1 MTTTVG
7 AYEAKTHLSK
17 LLAAVEAGETIVI
30 TRHGKEIAHLTPPP
44 RRALTPAEA
53 VEALR
58 ELSAGITLGPDVTIK
73 ELIEDGRRW

>member
-1 MTTTVG
+1 MTVSVG

-17 LLAAVEAGETIVI
+17 LLAAVEQGETIVI
-30 TRHGKEIAHLTPPP
+30 TRHGKEVAHLTPPP

-58 ELSAGITLGPDVTIK
+58 ELSQGITLGPDVTIK
-73 ELIEDGRRW
+73 ELIEEGRRW

>member
-17 LLAAVEAGETIVI
+17 LLAAVERGETIVI

-44 RRALTPAEA
+44 RRSRSVSEALDE
-53 VEALR
+53 LR
-58 ELSAGITLGPDVTIK
+58 ELRKGITLGPDVTIK
-73 ELIEDGRRW
+73 ELIEEGRRW